1 VSVKHIG
8 LVLDHLKVKPAV
20 KLVAVVLADHAD
32 SDGVCW
38 PSYRRIAE
46 KAGCDERTARRHIK
60 TLIELGVVTKLR
72 TGTVMKIGDRTV
84 KVTNAYRV
92 NEDVLRR
99 MPIFNAPKLSTK
111 GLGMKDSFDHLEVDK
126 NDTHRG
132 GGLST
137 KPSNNHQHNRKS
149 EDAVDNSDGIS
160 VGDVLNAM
168 LADGRL
174 G

>member
-1 VSVKHIG
+1 MSVKHIG
-8 LVLDHLKVKPAV
+8 LVLDHLRVKPAV

-38 PSYRRIAE
+38 PSYRKIAE

-72 TGTVMKIGDRTV
+72 TGTVMRIGDRTV

-92 NEDVLRR
+92 NEDTLRR
-99 MPIFNAPKLSTK
+99 MSLMNPPKLSTPR
-111 GLGMKDSFDHLEVDK
+111 LGIKDSFDHLQVVK
-126 NDTHRG
+126 NDTPRG

-137 KPSNNHQHNRKS
+137 KPSNNHQHNRQP

-160 VGDVLNAM
+160 VGDVLNMM
-168 LADGRL
+168 LNDGNL
-174 G
+174 